1 MLFSGPR
8 RGRSGLTVCGICGW
22 WEDRPDAAGSSAPL
36 SAMLRQMTP
45 RGPDD
50 EGSIDLL
57 PHGGGVLRLGAR
69 RLAIQDL
76 SPAGH
81 QPMRDP
87 DSGCCLVF
95 NGEIFNFLELRRE
108 LEARGR
114 RFRSQCDTEV
124 LLAAY
129 GEWGERCLERFRGMF
144 AFALWDPARQ
154 TLLIARDR
162 LGIKPLYYAALPG
175 GFVFASELRALLA
188 SGLVPRELD
197 PTGLDSFL
205 KFGAVQEPVTMVRG
219 VRLLPAG
226 TLLRWKAGA
235 FRIERYWELPAAALP
250 LNGDPRVREQKLEA
264 LREELDRAV
273 RMRLVSDVPLGVFL
287 SGGLD
292 STMVAAIAAR
302 HSSRVKTFTVT
313 FAEEQFAEGRKA
325 QKVARLLGTEH
336 HEITV
341 SESDLIAALPAAI
354 SAMDQPTVDGINTY
368 FVSRVTKQA
377 GVTVALSG
385 LGGDEQ
391 FAGYRSF
398 RLVPRMEWAE
408 DHLPRWARRAAG
420 VALGPWMR
428 SSDRG
433 QKMSLWLR
441 GRDAFP
447 HPFYV
452 SRLILSPPQVA
463 SILRPE
469 RLLEIRFEDFAE
481 DVARQQR
488 LIAGQDPVNR
498 VSCLELLVYLRNTL
512 LRDTDSMSM
521 ANSLEV
527 RVPLLDHV
535 VTEQALLLPG
545 HWKLNGR
552 QRKPLLVS
560 AVGKELPASILRQPK
575 RGFELPWNHWL
586 RGQLRGSIEQ
596 SLAEPGPVLDSALE
610 WPAVRR
616 IWNDFLSGRRHWSR
630 VWMFYVLREW
640 TVQNLAA

>member
-1 MLFSGPR
+1 M
-8 RGRSGLTVCGICGW
+8 CGICGW
-22 WEDRPDAAGSSAPL
+22 WEERGSAPVAPL
-36 SAMLRQMTP
+36 ASMLRQMTP

-50 EGSIDLL
+50 EGSIRLT
-57 PHGGGVLRLGAR
+57 PQSGGVLQMGAR
-69 RLAIQDL
+69 RLSIQDL

-81 QPMRDP
+81 QPMQDP
-87 DSGCCLVF
+87 ATGCWLVF
-95 NGEIFNFLELRRE
+95 NGEIFNFPELRRE
-108 LEARGR
+108 LEARGHQ
-114 RFRSQCDTEV
+114 FRSQGDTEV
-124 LLAAY
+124 LLASY
-129 GEWGERCLERFRGMF
+129 CEWGEACLERFRGMF

-154 TLLIARDR
+154 TLLVARDR
-162 LGIKPLYYAALPG
+162 LGIKPLYYVALPG
-175 GFVFASELRALLA
+175 RFVFASELRTVLA
-188 SGLVPRELD
+188 SGLVSRELD

-226 TLLRWKAGA
+226 SLLRWKDGA
-235 FRIERYWELPAAALP
+235 FRIERYWELPSAALP
-250 LNGDPRVREQKLEA
+250 LNGDPRVRAEKLEE
-264 LREELDRAV
+264 LRAELDTAV

-341 SESDLIAALPAAI
+341 SESDLITALPAAI
-354 SAMDQPTVDGINTY
+354 SAMDQPTVDGINTF

-398 RLVPRMEWAE
+398 RLVPRMEWLQ
-408 DHLPRWARRAAG
+408 DRLPPWTRRAAG
-420 VALGPWMR
+420 SALRPLLR

-441 GRDAFP
+441 GEDAFP

-452 SRLILSPPQVA
+452 SRLLLSPPQVA
-463 SILRPE
+463 RVLRPE
-469 RLLEIRFEDFAE
+469 RMLEIRFDEYAE
-481 DVARQQR
+481 DMARQR
-488 LIAGQDPVNR
+488 SVIAQHDPVNR

-527 RVPLLDHV
+527 RVPLLDHR
-535 VTEQALLLPG
+535 VTELAMLLPG
-545 HWKLNGR
+545 PWKLDGR

-560 AVGKELPASILRQPK
+560 AAGKALPPSILHQPK
-575 RGFELPWNHWL
+575 RGFEFPWSHWL
-586 RGQLRGSIEQ
+586 RGELRESVETA
-596 SLAEPGPVLDSALE
+596 LAEPGPVLGAALE

-616 IWNDFLSGRRHWSR
+616 IWGEFLDGRRHWSR

-640 TVQNLAA
+640 AAQHLTA